1 MSAVETFP
9 SPSIL
14 VRDARA
20 DDMPVLQAIYAHH
33 VLNSVATFE
42 EVPPDLAEMNRR
54 REEIQ
59 ARGLPYVAAER
70 DGVVRGYAYCNTFRA
85 RSAYRFTV
93 EDSVY
98 VAPDATGQGFGR
110 SALREVIRRATALGM
125 RQMVAVIG
133 DSANSA
139 SIGMHESLGFHRE
152 AVLHAVGFKHGRWID
167 GVIMQLAL
175 GEGDST
181 PPAR

>member
-1 MSAVETFP
+1 MSGVETVP

-14 VRDARA
+14 VRDARPE
-20 DDMPVLQAIYAHH
+20 DMPVLQAIYAHH
-33 VLNSVATFE
+33 VLNSVGTFE

-59 ARGLPYVAAER
+59 ARGFPYVAAER
-70 DGVVRGYAYCNTFRA
+70 DGVVKGYAYCNSFRP

-98 VAPDATGQGFGR
+98 VAPDAVGQGFGR
-110 SALREVIRRATALGM
+110 AALREVIRRATALGM

-139 SIGMHESLGFHRE
+139 SIHMHETLGFSRQ
-152 AVLHAVGFKHGRWID
+152 AVLRAVGFKLGRWVD
-167 GVIMQLAL
+167 AVIMQLAL
-175 GEGDST
+175 GGGDDT
-181 PPAR
+181 PPVR